1 MQISKALVSAD
12 QICIGERWARA
23 KFRAYFC
30 AQLFFRHFFGF
41 KSDFWRLRNNTQ
53 QGLSAVEKLFYSRYS
68 SSLKAFQNIKMIVR
82 KIVHSAHIQQII
94 SQILMISRQK
104 GFLIIETERSL
115 KSLESLARLIEVRW
129 FL

>member
-1 MQISKALVSAD
+1 
-12 QICIGERWARA
+12 
-23 KFRAYFC
+23 
-30 AQLFFRHFFGF
+30 
-41 KSDFWRLRNNTQ
+41 
-53 QGLSAVEKLFYSRYS
+53 
-68 SSLKAFQNIKMIVR
+68 MIVG
-82 KIVHSAHIQQII
+82 KIVRHSKYVEALEQPIFLEHSAHIQQII